1 VQRRPTAAA
10 RSTRSAPRASADAA
24 RRAAGEED
32 PKLKRAVFREARR
45 LGATVIGFAPVA
57 RWAEHGEI
65 PPAYR
70 PEAIW
75 RQARTVVAFG
85 VPMLF
90 PVVESTPSIN
100 YQEMYDTSNRLLDEI
115 GYRLAVWLTERGVA
129 SCFLPR
135 DGYAN
140 LEVLFR
146 NPFAS
151 FSHTYAAKYA
161 GLGTVGL
168 SRNLLVP
175 GWGPRIRLGS
185 IFTAAALPGDPVLTV
200 NLCTPCGVCEETCPA
215 GAIREKP
222 GQILGHL
229 DKDAC
234 TAHHVAL
241 KQEGRWPCGICVK
254 ACPIGADRV
263 LFEARGAKRHLEE
276 RPALHAN
283 PTDARYR
290 HLVHLRTHGSGG
302 IRIL

>member
-1 VQRRPTAAA
+1 MGGLRLLPTAEE
-10 RSTRSAPRASADAA
+10 RVD
-24 RRAAGEED
+24 GEEID
-32 PKLKRAVFREARR
+32 LRE
-45 LGATVIGFAPVA
+45 L
-57 RWAEHGEI
+57 
-65 PPAYR
+65 
-70 PEAIW
+70 
-75 RQARTVVAFG
+75 
-85 VPMLF
+85 
-90 PVVESTPSIN
+90 
-100 YQEMYDTSNRLLDEI
+100 
-115 GYRLAVWLTERGVA
+115 RGV
-129 SCFLPR
+129 LRR
-135 DGYAN
+135 D
-140 LEVLFR
+140 LWIPWSVEVLRCDLLPLSRVR

-215 GAIREKP
+215 GAIREKR